1 VPPADLSLT
10 VLPCLAGHGPR
21 VEFTGGGGD
30 APAGAPGGGAPAAAI
45 SGDVAAVEA
54 KFYGD
59 GTWNKVI
66 LGAQLGPDRQQVKF
80 VGYED
85 DGWQDTAA
93 KDIRYPA
100 VKVGGSKVD
109 MTSSANGAAGTAQK
123 ATEKKVKAGKG
134 GRSGKKWEVVS
145 GFMEATA
152 GGSAKGGG
160 KSAKAAVG
168 ANGTGVPAATGDKG
182 AAPAPASH
190 QPASPPPSTTATPTK
205 PRTRAGGGRE
215 GEQRDS
221 VRELAAAAAAEE
233 TRAAVASAAA
243 ALTNAS
249 TEAPEGGALGVS
261 YDLLTAVTERLD
273 DVALFDP
280 SQTDEEG
287 LTAVLTTADGAIRF
301 IEMCRRIIQRICT
314 LEAINMAPAKTRA
327 DIEAFLLG
335 REWVKAGAQSLVTP
349 RGRFAG
355 ENSPKP
361 ARDSQKSASPLTL
374 ALTW

>member
-21 VEFTGGGGD
+21 VEFTGGGGG
-30 APAGAPGGGAPAAAI
+30 ASAGAPVQGGGAPAAAI

-59 GTWNKVI
+59 GKWNKVI
-66 LGAQLGPDRQQVKF
+66 LGAQLGPERQKVKF

-93 KDIRYPA
+93 KDIRYPS
-100 VKVGGSKVD
+100 VKVGG
-109 MTSSANGAAGTAQK
+109 MTSSANCSAGTAQK
-123 ATEKKVKAGKG
+123 ATDKKVKAGKG
-134 GRSGKKWEVVS
+134 GRSSKKWEVVS

-168 ANGTGVPAATGDKG
+168 AKATVVPAATGNMG
-182 AAPAPASH
+182 AALAPASH
-190 QPASPPPSTTATPTK
+190 QPASAPPSTTATPTIPPK
-205 PRTRAGGGRE
+205 TRAGGGRE

-221 VRELAAAAAAEE
+221 AREVAAAE
-233 TRAAVASAAA
+233 
-243 ALTNAS
+243 
-249 TEAPEGGALGVS
+249 GGDLGVS
-261 YDLLTAVTERLD
+261 YVLLTEVTERLD
-273 DVALFDP
+273 AVALFDP
-280 SQTDEEG
+280 SQTDEGG
-287 LTAVLTTADGAIRF
+287 LTAVLTTADGEVRF
-301 IEMCRRIIQRICT
+301 IEICRRIIQRICT
-314 LEAINMAPAKTRA
+314 LEAINVAPAKTRA
-327 DIEAFLLG
+327 DIETFLLG
-335 REWVKAGAQSLVTP
+335 REWVKAGVQSLVTP

-361 ARDSQKSASPLTL
+361 ARDSQKSASLLTL
-374 ALTW
+374 TLTWRKT